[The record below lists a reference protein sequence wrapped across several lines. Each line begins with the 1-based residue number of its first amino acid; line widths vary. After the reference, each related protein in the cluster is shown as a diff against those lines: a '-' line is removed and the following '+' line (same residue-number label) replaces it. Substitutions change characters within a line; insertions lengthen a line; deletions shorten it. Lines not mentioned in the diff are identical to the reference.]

1 MGFFKNLILVVCL
14 LLIVAFAPIITIL
27 ALNTLFDLG
36 IDVNIWTWLS
46 IAWLQMVT
54 FGGIAA
60 SNRKG

>member
-1 MGFFKNLILVVCL
+1 MEILKNLVLIICL
-14 LLIVAFAPIITIL
+14 LLLLAFAPIITIG

-54 FGGIAA
+54 FGGLAA